1 MKLKALR
8 EKKDVLL
15 NQLEEMVSGLE
26 GEAGEVRSL
35 TEEERNAFDV
45 KKAEI
50 DAIDETITRIENTRA
65 KNLGKEAVEE
75 LSEKRSKEEMEKRA
89 VENFFRGMDLEKEER
104 TILASNSANQALM
117 PLEIS
122 KTIMQKLEELVPVL
136 ELARRFSSKGTLRL
150 IKEDSY
156 GAAGLTAENTQFK
169 DADVTFKTVELK
181 SYKISA
187 SVQATFEMLANTDI
201 NLSNYLLDVIV
212 RRLAKEL
219 NKYFIVGT
227 GSNEPQG
234 LVNGTLTQEVKAEP
248 TIEDF
253 IAMQTA
259 MNPAYLDKA
268 CWIVNRKSFQK
279 MAQLL
284 DGTGRPY
291 LTNNVINDKIQ
302 YSLLGVPVL
311 VDANMA
317 DFENGNKPIILVNI
331 GEAYSINILT
341 DITIRHLVENGFTQG
356 LETFAGYVLA
366 DGKIVND
373 DAMVVGTAVDQLS
386 VLAAKK
392 KK

>member
-75 LSEKRSKEEMEKRA
+75 LGEKRSKEEMEKRA

-104 TILASNSANQALM
+104 TILASTSSNQALM

-136 ELARRFSSKGTLRL
+136 ELARRFNSKGTLRL

-156 GAAGLTAENTQFK
+156 GAAGLTAENTKFK
-169 DADVTFKTVELK
+169 DEDVTFKTVELK

-219 NKYFIVGT
+219 NKYFILGNGT
-227 GSNEPQG
+227 NQPQG

-311 VDANMA
+311 VDANMD
-317 DFENGNKPIILVNI
+317 DFENEKKPIILVNI

-341 DITIRHLVENGFTQG
+341 DITIRHLTEQGFTQG
-356 LETFAGYVLA
+356 YETFAGYVLA